1 MTVTGTRKQIA
12 LQAGSSAAAYP
23 LRNDASPGALDRV
36 AARLAASLKSGQRS
50 WRSLARVVRDVHQHD
65 GRFAG
70 LPDSALP
77 RAAADLSYRLKTS
90 RLSRAVVGETFA
102 LISEAAER
110 RLGLRPFDVQLVGG
124 WAMLNGMVA
133 EMETGEGKTLTATLP
148 ASTAALAGIPVHV
161 ITVNDYLA
169 ERDAETMRPIYEALG
184 LTVGVALASMSEA
197 ERKAAYACDVTYTT
211 NKQVAFDHLRDRI
224 RLRGKSSQMSLQFLD
239 DRSGLLLR
247 GLFFGLVDE
256 ADSVLVDE
264 AVTPLIISRRGRPLF
279 EKDMLVAALDAAGA
293 LEPGVHYLLN
303 KSERRITLTEAGE
316 QRLEAWA
323 EQREGLWRNTRYRHE
338 LIVQAL
344 RALYLFERDQH
355 YLVDEGKVKIIDEF
369 TGRVLDGR
377 SWEQGLHQLIEVKE
391 DCETTGQMETIG
403 RISYQRFFRRYL
415 MLAGMSGTVHEV
427 GGEMRDVYGLDV
439 ARIKTNVKKR
449 RRVAAP
455 SITVGSDEKW
465 RRVVERIAEVHAQGR
480 PVLVGTRSVG
490 ASEQLS
496 ERLTRAGLAHRVLNA
511 RRDRD
516 EAEIVAQA
524 GVRGRITV
532 ATNMAGRGTDI
543 KLGADVTP
551 LGGLHVIATERHEAR
566 RIDRQLFG
574 RCARQGDPGSFEEIV
589 SLEDQL
595 VAIYLPEWL
604 RTPAR
609 WLASMGGRGG
619 KRLALV
625 LVTMA
630 QRKAQR
636 RGARMRVQMQKMD
649 EYLGNVLAFTGRL
662 E

>member
-1 MTVTGTRKQIA
+1 VTVTATRKHAA
-12 LQAGSSAAAYP
+12 LQAGSSASAYA
-23 LRNDASPGALDRV
+23 LRNDATLGALDRV
-36 AARLAASLKSGQRS
+36 AARLAARLKSGQRS
-50 WRSLARVVRDVHQHD
+50 WRSLSRILRDVHCHD
-65 GRFAG
+65 GRFSG
-70 LPDSALP
+70 LPLDALQHT
-77 RAAADLSYRLKTS
+77 AADLGYRLKTS
-90 RLSRAVVGETFA
+90 RLARPVVGETFA
-102 LISEAAER
+102 LISEVAER
-110 RLGLRPFDVQLVGG
+110 LLGLRHFDVQLVGG

-197 ERKAAYACDVTYTT
+197 ERKTAYDCDITYTT

-224 RLRGKSSQMSLQFLD
+224 RLRGKSSQMSLHFLD

-247 GLFFGLVDE
+247 GLFFALVDE

-264 AVTPLIISRRGRPLF
+264 AVTPLIISRRGKPLF
-279 EKDMLVAALDAAGA
+279 EKDMLVAALEAAGA
-293 LEPGVHYLLN
+293 LELGVHYQLN
-303 KSERRITLTEAGE
+303 KSERRLTLTAAGE
-316 QRLEAWA
+316 ERLESWA
-323 EQREGLWRNTRYRHE
+323 EHRVGLWRNTRYRHE

-344 RALYLFERDQH
+344 RALHLFERDQH

-391 DCETTGQMETIG
+391 GCEITGQMETIG

-439 ARIKTNVKKR
+439 ARIRTNVKKR
-449 RRVAAP
+449 RRVEAP
-455 SITVGSDEKW
+455 RITVGSEEKW
-465 RRVVERIAEVHAQGR
+465 RRVVERIAAVHAQGR
-480 PVLVGTRSVG
+480 PVLVGTRAVS
-490 ASEQLS
+490 ASEHLS
-496 ERLTRAGLAHRVLNA
+496 ELLRREGLPHRVLNA

-516 EAEIVAQA
+516 EAEIVAEA
-524 GVRGRITV
+524 GGRGKITV

-543 KLGADVTP
+543 KLGPGVAE

-604 RTPAR
+604 RPPAR
-609 WLASMGGRGG
+609 WLASTRGAGR
-619 KRLALV
+619 RLALA
-625 LVTMA
+625 LVTLA
-630 QRKAQR
+630 QRKAQA

>member
-1 MTVTGTRKQIA
+1 MTATTTRKHAA
-12 LQAGSSAAAYP
+12 LQAGSSAAAYA
-23 LRNDASPGALDRV
+23 LRTDASPGALDRV
-36 AARLAASLKSGQRS
+36 AARLAASLKSGERS
-50 WRSLARVVRDVHQHD
+50 WRSLSRILGEVHRHD
-65 GRFAG
+65 GRFAD
-70 LPDSALP
+70 LPDDALQ
-77 RAAADLSYRLKTS
+77 RAAAELGYRLKTS
-90 RLSRAVVGETFA
+90 RMSRPVVGETFS
-102 LISEAAER
+102 LVSETAER
-110 RLGLRPFDVQLVGG
+110 LLGLRHFDVQLVGG

-197 ERKAAYACDVTYTT
+197 ERKAAYDCDITYTT

-224 RLRGKSSQMSLQFLD
+224 RLRGKSSEMSLHFLD

-279 EKDMLVAALDAAGA
+279 EKDMLVAALEAAGS
-293 LEPGVHYLLN
+293 LELGTHYQLN
-303 KSERRITLTEAGE
+303 KSERRLTLTAAGE
-316 QRLEAWA
+316 KRLTAWA
-323 EQREGLWRNTRYRHE
+323 EQRTGLWRNTRYRHE
-338 LIVQAL
+338 LIVQSL
-344 RALYLFERDQH
+344 RALHLFERDQH

-391 DCETTGQMETIG
+391 GCEITGQMETIG

-415 MLAGMSGTVHEV
+415 LLAGMSGTVHEV
-427 GGEMRDVYGLDV
+427 GGELRDVYGLEV
-439 ARIKTNVKKR
+439 ARIRTNVKKR
-449 RRVAAP
+449 RRVEGP
-455 SITVGSDEKW
+455 SITQRGDEKW
-465 RRVVERIAEVHAQGR
+465 RRVVERIAAVHARGR

-490 ASEQLS
+490 ASEHLS
-496 ERLTRAGLAHRVLNA
+496 ELLAREGLVHRVLNA

-524 GVRGRITV
+524 GGRGRITV

-543 KLGADVTP
+543 KLGPGVAE

-574 RCARQGDPGSFEEIV
+574 RCARQGDPGSYEEIV

-595 VAIYLPEWL
+595 VALYLPEWL
-604 RTPAR
+604 RAPAR
-609 WLASMGGRGG
+609 WLAGGAG
-619 KRLALV
+619 KRMALALV
-625 LVTMA
+625 TLA
-630 QRKAQR
+630 QRKAQA

-649 EYLGNVLAFTGRL
+649 EYLGNVLAFSGRL

>member
-1 MTVTGTRKQIA
+1 MTVTATRKHAA
-12 LQAGSSAAAYP
+12 LQAGSSAAAYA
-23 LRNDASPGALDRV
+23 LRNDASLGALDRV
-36 AARLAASLKSGQRS
+36 AARLAARLKSGQRS
-50 WRSLARVVRDVHQHD
+50 WRSLSRILRDVHRHD
-65 GRFAG
+65 GRFSG
-70 LPDSALP
+70 LALDALQ

-90 RLSRAVVGETFA
+90 RLARPVVGETFA
-102 LISEAAER
+102 LISEVAER
-110 RLGLRPFDVQLVGG
+110 MLGFRHFDVQLVGG

-197 ERKAAYACDVTYTT
+197 ERKAAYECDITYTT

-224 RLRGKSSQMSLQFLD
+224 RLRGKSSQMSLHFLD

-247 GLFFGLVDE
+247 GLFFALVDE

-264 AVTPLIISRRGRPLF
+264 AVTPLIISRRGKPLF
-279 EKDMLVAALDAAGA
+279 EKDMLVAALEAAGA
-293 LEPGVHYLLN
+293 LELGVHYQLN
-303 KSERRITLTEAGE
+303 KSERRLTLTAAGE
-316 QRLEAWA
+316 EHLDSWA
-323 EQREGLWRNTRYRHE
+323 EHRVGLWRNTRYRHE

-344 RALYLFERDQH
+344 RALHLFERDQH

-391 DCETTGQMETIG
+391 DCEITGQMETIG

-415 MLAGMSGTVHEV
+415 MLAGMSGTVQEV

-439 ARIKTNVKKR
+439 ARIRTNVKKR
-449 RRVAAP
+449 RRVEAP
-455 SITVGSDEKW
+455 RITVGSEEKW
-465 RRVVERIAEVHAQGR
+465 RRVVERIAAVHAQGR
-480 PVLVGTRSVG
+480 PVLVGTRAVS
-490 ASEQLS
+490 ASEHLS
-496 ERLTRAGLAHRVLNA
+496 ELLRREGLPHRVLNA

-516 EAEIVAQA
+516 EAEIVAEA
-524 GVRGRITV
+524 GGRGKITV

-543 KLGADVTP
+543 KLGPGVAE

-595 VAIYLPEWL
+595 VAIYLPDWL
-604 RTPAR
+604 RPPAR
-609 WLASMGGRGG
+609 WLASTRGAGR
-619 KRLALV
+619 RLALA
-625 LVTMA
+625 LVTLA
-630 QRKAQR
+630 QRKAQA

>member
-1 MTVTGTRKQIA
+1 VTVTATRKHAA
-12 LQAGSSAAAYP
+12 LQAGSSAATYA
-23 LRNDASPGALDRV
+23 LRNDASLGALDRV
-36 AARLAASLKSGQRS
+36 AARLTARLKSGQRS
-50 WRSLARVVRDVHQHD
+50 WRSLSRILRDVHRHD
-65 GRFAG
+65 GRFSG
-70 LPDSALP
+70 LALDALQD
-77 RAAADLSYRLKTS
+77 AAADLGYRLKTS
-90 RLSRAVVGETFA
+90 RLARPVVGETFA
-102 LISEAAER
+102 LVSETAER
-110 RLGLRPFDVQLVGG
+110 LLGLRHFDVQLVGG

-148 ASTAALAGIPVHV
+148 ACTAALAGIPVHV

-184 LTVGVALASMSEA
+184 LTVGVALASMSEP
-197 ERKAAYACDVTYTT
+197 ERKAAYDCDITYTT

-247 GLFFGLVDE
+247 GLFFALVDE

-264 AVTPLIISRRGRPLF
+264 AVTPLIISRRGKPLF
-279 EKDMLVAALDAAGA
+279 EKDMLVAALEAAGA
-293 LEPGVHYLLN
+293 RELGVHYQLN
-303 KSERRITLTEAGE
+303 KSERRLTLTAAGE
-316 QRLEAWA
+316 ERLESWA
-323 EQREGLWRNTRYRHE
+323 EHRVGLWRNTRYRHE

-344 RALYLFERDQH
+344 RALHLFERDQH

-391 DCETTGQMETIG
+391 DCEITGQMETIG

-439 ARIKTNVKKR
+439 ARIRTNVKKR
-449 RRVAAP
+449 RRVEAP
-455 SITVGSDEKW
+455 RITVGSEEKW
-465 RRVVERIAEVHAQGR
+465 RRVVERIAAVHAQGR
-480 PVLVGTRSVG
+480 PVLVGTRAVS
-490 ASEQLS
+490 ASEHLS
-496 ERLTRAGLAHRVLNA
+496 ELLRREGLPHRVLNA

-516 EAEIVAQA
+516 EAEIVAEA
-524 GVRGRITV
+524 GGRGKITV

-543 KLGADVTP
+543 KLGPGVAE

-595 VAIYLPEWL
+595 VALYLPEWL
-604 RTPAR
+604 RPPAR
-609 WLASMGGRGG
+609 WLASTRGAG
-619 KRLALV
+619 ERLALA
-625 LVTMA
+625 LVTLA
-630 QRKAQR
+630 QRKAQA

>member
-1 MTVTGTRKQIA
+1 VTMTATRKHAA
-12 LQAGSSAAAYP
+12 LQAGSSVAAYA
-23 LRNDASPGALDRV
+23 LRMDASPGLLDRV
-36 AARLAASLKSGQRS
+36 AARLAASLKSRERS
-50 WRSLARVVRDVHQHD
+50 WAKLSRILRDVHRHD

-70 LPDSALP
+70 LPDDALR

-90 RLSRAVVGETFA
+90 RLSRPVVGETFA
-102 LISEAAER
+102 LVSETAGR
-110 RLGLRPFDVQLVGG
+110 LLGLRHFDVQLVGG

-169 ERDAETMRPIYEALG
+169 ERDAQTMRPIYEALG

-197 ERKAAYACDVTYTT
+197 ERKAAYACDITYAT

-224 RLRGKSSQMSLQFLD
+224 RLRGKSSEMSLHFLD

-279 EKDMLVAALDAAGA
+279 EKDMLVAALEAAGS
-293 LEPGVHYLLN
+293 LELGAHYQLN
-303 KSERRITLTEAGE
+303 KSERRLTLTAAGE
-316 QRLEAWA
+316 QRLTAWA
-323 EQREGLWRNTRYRHE
+323 EQRAGLWRNTRYRQE

-344 RALYLFERDQH
+344 RALHLFERDQH
-355 YLVDEGKVKIIDEF
+355 YLVDEGKIKIIDEF

-391 DCETTGQMETIG
+391 GCEVTGQMETIG

-415 MLAGMSGTVHEV
+415 LLAGMSGTVHEV
-427 GGEMRDVYGLDV
+427 GGELRDVYGLDV
-439 ARIKTNVKKR
+439 ARIRTNVKKR
-449 RRVAAP
+449 RSVAGP
-455 SITVGSDEKW
+455 SITLRSDEKW
-465 RRVVERIAEVHAQGR
+465 RRVVERIAAVHARGR
-480 PVLVGTRSVG
+480 PVLVGTRSVS
-490 ASEQLS
+490 ASEHLS
-496 ERLTRAGLAHRVLNA
+496 ELLAREGLAHRILNA

-524 GVRGRITV
+524 GGRGRITV

-543 KLGADVTP
+543 KLGPGVAK

-595 VAIYLPEWL
+595 VVLYLPEWL
-604 RTPAR
+604 RPPAR
-609 WLASMGGRGG
+609 CLAAAGGVG
-619 KRLALV
+619 KRLALA
-625 LVTMA
+625 LVTLA
-630 QRKAQR
+630 QRKAQA

>member
-1 MTVTGTRKQIA
+1 MTATTARKHAA
-12 LQAGSSAAAYP
+12 LQAGSSAAAYA
-23 LRNDASPGALDRV
+23 LRTDASAGTLERF
-36 AARLAASLKSGQRS
+36 AARLAASLKSGARS
-50 WRSLARVVRDVHQHD
+50 WAKLSRILRDVHRHD
-65 GRFAG
+65 SRFAD
-70 LPDSALP
+70 LPDDALQS
-77 RAAADLSYRLKTS
+77 AAAELSYRLKTS
-90 RLSRAVVGETFA
+90 RMSRPVVGETFA
-102 LISEAAER
+102 LVSETAGR
-110 RLGLRPFDVQLVGG
+110 LLGLRHFDVQLVGG

-197 ERKAAYACDVTYTT
+197 ERKAAYECDITYTT

-224 RLRGKSSQMSLQFLD
+224 RLRGKSSEMSLQFLD

-279 EKDMLVAALDAAGA
+279 EKNMLVTALEAAGS
-293 LEPGVHYLLN
+293 LELGTHYRLN
-303 KSERRITLTEAGE
+303 KSERRLTLTAAGE
-316 QRLEAWA
+316 QQLDEWA
-323 EQREGLWRNTRYRHE
+323 EQRTGLWRNTRYRQE
-338 LIVQAL
+338 LIVQSL
-344 RALYLFERDQH
+344 RALHLFERDQH

-391 DCETTGQMETIG
+391 GCEITGQMETIG

-415 MLAGMSGTVHEV
+415 LLAGMSGTVHEV
-427 GGEMRDVYGLDV
+427 GGELRDVYGLDV
-439 ARIKTNVKKR
+439 ARIRTNVKKR
-449 RRVAAP
+449 RRVEGP
-455 SITVGSDEKW
+455 SITLSTGEKW
-465 RRVVERIAEVHAQGR
+465 RRVVERIAEVHARGR

-490 ASEQLS
+490 ASEHLS
-496 ERLTRAGLAHRVLNA
+496 ELLVREGLVHRILNA

-524 GVRGRITV
+524 GGRGRITV

-543 KLGADVTP
+543 KLGPGVAE
-551 LGGLHVIATERHEAR
+551 LGGVHVIATERPEAR

-574 RCARQGDPGSFEEIV
+574 RCARQGDPGSYEEIV

-595 VAIYLPEWL
+595 VLLYLPEWL

-609 WLASMGGRGG
+609 WLASGAGR
-619 KRLALV
+619 RLALA
-625 LVTMA
+625 LVTLA
-630 QRKAQR
+630 QRKAQA

>member
-1 MTVTGTRKQIA
+1 MTVTATRKHAA
-12 LQAGSSAAAYP
+12 LQAGSSASAYA
-23 LRNDASPGALDRV
+23 LRNDATLGALDRV
-36 AARLAASLKSGQRS
+36 AARLAARLKSGQRS
-50 WRSLARVVRDVHQHD
+50 WRSLSRILRDVHCHD
-65 GRFAG
+65 GRFSG
-70 LPDSALP
+70 LPLDALQHT
-77 RAAADLSYRLKTS
+77 AADLGYRLKTS
-90 RLSRAVVGETFA
+90 RLARPVVGETFA
-102 LISEAAER
+102 LISEVAER
-110 RLGLRPFDVQLVGG
+110 LLGLRHFDVQLVGG

-197 ERKAAYACDVTYTT
+197 ERKAAYECDITYTT

-224 RLRGKSSQMSLQFLD
+224 RLRGKSSQMSLHFLD

-247 GLFFGLVDE
+247 GLFFALVDE

-264 AVTPLIISRRGRPLF
+264 AVTPLIISRRGKPLF
-279 EKDMLVAALDAAGA
+279 EKDMLVAALEAAGA
-293 LEPGVHYLLN
+293 LELGVHYQLN
-303 KSERRITLTEAGE
+303 KSERRLTLTAAGE
-316 QRLEAWA
+316 EHLDSWA
-323 EQREGLWRNTRYRHE
+323 EHRVGLWRNTRYRHE

-344 RALYLFERDQH
+344 RALHLFERDQH

-391 DCETTGQMETIG
+391 DCEITGQMETIG

-439 ARIKTNVKKR
+439 ARIRTNVKKR
-449 RRVAAP
+449 RRVEAP
-455 SITVGSDEKW
+455 RITVGSEEKW
-465 RRVVERIAEVHAQGR
+465 RRVVERIAAVHAQGR
-480 PVLVGTRSVG
+480 PVLVGTRAVS
-490 ASEQLS
+490 ASEHLS
-496 ERLTRAGLAHRVLNA
+496 ELLRREGLPHRVLNA

-516 EAEIVAQA
+516 EAEIVAEA
-524 GVRGRITV
+524 GGRGKITV

-543 KLGADVTP
+543 KLGPGVAE

-595 VAIYLPEWL
+595 VAIYLPDWL
-604 RTPAR
+604 RPPAR
-609 WLASMGGRGG
+609 WLASTRGAG
-619 KRLALV
+619 KRLALA
-625 LVTMA
+625 LVTLA
-630 QRKAQR
+630 QRKAQA

>member
-1 MTVTGTRKQIA
+1 MTVTATRKHAA
-12 LQAGSSAAAYP
+12 LQAGSSAAAYA
-23 LRNDASPGALDRV
+23 LRNDASLGALDRV
-36 AARLAASLKSGQRS
+36 AARLAARLKSGQRS
-50 WRSLARVVRDVHQHD
+50 WRSLSRILRDVHRHD
-65 GRFAG
+65 GRFSG
-70 LPDSALP
+70 LALDALQ

-90 RLSRAVVGETFA
+90 RLARPVVGETFA
-102 LISEAAER
+102 LISEVAER
-110 RLGLRPFDVQLVGG
+110 MLGFRHFDVQLVGG

-197 ERKAAYACDVTYTT
+197 ERKAAYECDITYTT

-224 RLRGKSSQMSLQFLD
+224 RLRGKSSQMSLHFLD

-247 GLFFGLVDE
+247 GLFFALVDE

-264 AVTPLIISRRGRPLF
+264 AVTPLIISRRGKPLF
-279 EKDMLVAALDAAGA
+279 EKDMLVAALEAAGA
-293 LEPGVHYLLN
+293 LELGVHYQLN
-303 KSERRITLTEAGE
+303 KSERRLTLTAAGE
-316 QRLEAWA
+316 EHLDSWA
-323 EQREGLWRNTRYRHE
+323 EHRVGLWRNTRYRHE

-344 RALYLFERDQH
+344 RALHLFERDQH

-391 DCETTGQMETIG
+391 GCEITGQMETIG

-415 MLAGMSGTVHEV
+415 MLAGMSGTVQEV

-439 ARIKTNVKKR
+439 ARIRTNVKKR
-449 RRVAAP
+449 RRVEAP
-455 SITVGSDEKW
+455 RITVGSEEKW
-465 RRVVERIAEVHAQGR
+465 RRVVERIAAVHAQGR
-480 PVLVGTRSVG
+480 PVLVGTRAVS
-490 ASEQLS
+490 ASEHLS
-496 ERLTRAGLAHRVLNA
+496 ELLRREGLPHRVLNA

-516 EAEIVAQA
+516 EAEIVAEA
-524 GVRGRITV
+524 GGRGKITV

-543 KLGADVTP
+543 KLGPGVAE

-595 VAIYLPEWL
+595 VAIYLPDWL
-604 RTPAR
+604 RPPAR
-609 WLASMGGRGG
+609 WLASTRGAGR
-619 KRLALV
+619 RLALA
-625 LVTMA
+625 LVTLA
-630 QRKAQR
+630 QRKAQA

>member
-1 MTVTGTRKQIA
+1 VTVTATRKHAA
-12 LQAGSSAAAYP
+12 LQAGSSAAAYA
-23 LRNDASPGALDRV
+23 LRNDASLGALDRV
-36 AARLAASLKSGQRS
+36 AARLAARLKSGQRS
-50 WRSLARVVRDVHQHD
+50 WRSLSRILRDVHRHD
-65 GRFAG
+65 GRFSG
-70 LPDSALP
+70 LALDALQ

-90 RLSRAVVGETFA
+90 RLARPVVGETFA
-102 LISEAAER
+102 LISEVAER
-110 RLGLRPFDVQLVGG
+110 MLGFRHFDVQLVGG

-197 ERKAAYACDVTYTT
+197 ERKAAYECDITYTT

-224 RLRGKSSQMSLQFLD
+224 RLRGKSSQMSLHFLD

-247 GLFFGLVDE
+247 GLFFALVDE

-264 AVTPLIISRRGRPLF
+264 AVTPLIISRRGKPLF
-279 EKDMLVAALDAAGA
+279 EKDMLVAALEAAGA
-293 LEPGVHYLLN
+293 LELGVHYQLN
-303 KSERRITLTEAGE
+303 KSERRLTLTAAGE
-316 QRLEAWA
+316 ERLESWA
-323 EQREGLWRNTRYRHE
+323 EHRVGLWRNTRYRHE

-344 RALYLFERDQH
+344 RALHLFERDQH

-391 DCETTGQMETIG
+391 DCEITGQMETIG

-415 MLAGMSGTVHEV
+415 MLAGMSGTVQEV

-439 ARIKTNVKKR
+439 ARIRTNVKKR
-449 RRVAAP
+449 RRVEAP
-455 SITVGSDEKW
+455 RITVGSEEKW
-465 RRVVERIAEVHAQGR
+465 RRVVERIAAVHAQGR
-480 PVLVGTRSVG
+480 PVLVGTRAVS
-490 ASEQLS
+490 ASEHLS
-496 ERLTRAGLAHRVLNA
+496 ELLRREGLPHRVLNA

-516 EAEIVAQA
+516 EAEIVAEA
-524 GVRGRITV
+524 GGRGKITV

-543 KLGADVTP
+543 KLGPGVAE

-595 VAIYLPEWL
+595 VAIYLPDWL
-604 RTPAR
+604 RPPAR
-609 WLASMGGRGG
+609 WLASTRGAGR
-619 KRLALV
+619 RLALA
-625 LVTMA
+625 LVTLA
-630 QRKAQR
+630 QRKAQA